1 MWQYIGNG
9 SGTNGVPMRDLTDEE
24 WNAIPAWLREIALTK
39 GFYRNVSVTVP
50 DVVVTEPQA
59 EPAPPADDTTQPPL
73 DDTPKKGRKA
83 AK

>member
-39 GFYRNVSVTVP
+39 GFYRNVSVT
-50 DVVVTEPQA
+50 EPLAQ
-59 EPAPPADDTTQPPL
+59 PADDATQPPL
-73 DDTPKKGRKA
+73 DDAPTKKGKRT

>member
-50 DVVVTEPQA
+50 DVVVTEPA
-59 EPAPPADDTTQPPL
+59 TDDATQPPL
-73 DDTPKKGRKA
+73 DDAPAKKGKRTTK
-83 AK
+83 

>member
-9 SGTNGVPMRDLTDEE
+9 SGTNGVPMRDMTDEE

-50 DVVVTEPQA
+50 DVVVTEPLAQ
-59 EPAPPADDTTQPPL
+59 PADDATQPPL
-73 DDTPKKGRKA
+73 DDAPTKKGKRT